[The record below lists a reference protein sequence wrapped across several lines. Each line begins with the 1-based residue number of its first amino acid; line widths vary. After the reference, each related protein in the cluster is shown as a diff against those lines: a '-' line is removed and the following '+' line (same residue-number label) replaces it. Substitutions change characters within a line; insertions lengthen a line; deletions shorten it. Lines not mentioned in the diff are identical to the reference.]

1 MIRAMNV
8 LVLVAHPDLAHSRVN
23 LGLLRAAR
31 GLALAE
37 PARVQVRDL
46 YALYPDY
53 DIDVAAER
61 ESAAAADLIVW
72 QHPVHWYAMPALMK
86 LWVDEVLGLGWAYGP
101 GGDALRG
108 KSLWLVLSTGGSEA
122 AYSPTGYNRHFFD
135 AFLPPYAQTAA
146 LCGLRLLPPWV
157 QHGAHALDEAAIAA
171 AAHTYADRLARWPD
185 WPELEDLDDC
195 PDCRLPATDRPG
207 PHP

>member
-1 MIRAMNV
+1 MPGMNV

-23 LGLLRAAR
+23 RGLLQAAR
-31 GLALAE
+31 GVALAE

-53 DIDVAAER
+53 AIDVATER
-61 ESAAAADLIVW
+61 EAAAAADLIVW

-108 KSLWLVLSTGGSEA
+108 KDLWLVLSTGGSEA
-122 AYSPTGYNRHFFD
+122 AYTPGGYNRHFFD

-157 QHGAHALDEAAIAA
+157 QHGAHALDGAAIDAL
-171 AAHTYADRLARWPD
+171 AHTYADRLSRWPD
-185 WPELEDLDDC
+185 WPELEGLEDC
-195 PDCRLPATDRPG
+195 PDCRAPAGDRPG
-207 PHP
+207 ANR